1 MRLAGKTVFQSQG
14 PLSVFT
20 LRETRLQSAY
30 MDSINTTLNVIFA
43 DGKKSSVNSNYYN
56 LRNSVPLLSAYHKTK
71 RRRGFPNLL
80 MSVRSF
86 QSPVA
91 DGFLFLIK
99 M

>member
-1 MRLAGKTVFQSQG
+1 MAGKTVFQSQG

-71 RRRGFPNLL
+71 GDAVSRISSCVSDHSKVL
-80 MSVRSF
+80 
-86 QSPVA
+86 
-91 DGFLFLIK
+91 
-99 M
+99 